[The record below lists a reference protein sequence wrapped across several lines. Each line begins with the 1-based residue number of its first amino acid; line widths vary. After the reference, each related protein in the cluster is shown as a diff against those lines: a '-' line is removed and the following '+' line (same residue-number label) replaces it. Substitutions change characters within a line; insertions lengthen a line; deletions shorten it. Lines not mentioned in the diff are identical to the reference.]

1 MHFGSAVNTKRENK
15 REMTINLPNLF
26 RQKYLSESAGN
37 GVSGPPGRKNFGG
50 PPSIVVLRP
59 PLTATRSKIPTS
71 YCPKVGHSELY

>member
-1 MHFGSAVNTKRENK
+1 MHFEPAVNTK

-37 GVSGPPGRKNFGG
+37 GVSGPSGCKNFGG
-50 PPSIVVLRP
+50 LPSILGLRP
-59 PLTATRSKIPTS
+59 PLTATQSKIPTW